1 MRKLMLM
8 ALALVIGTASL
19 VASNIG
25 DEETPKDEIR
35 DQIVELL
42 KTPNF
47 TIDQEYNV
55 NISFT
60 FSSEGEIVVLS
71 VDSRNPDV
79 LNYVR
84 ENLNYKKIQNPGEK
98 DQLYKMPLKMI
109 KHE

>member
-8 ALALVIGTASL
+8 AFALVIGTASL
-19 VASNIG
+19 FATNIG

-42 KTPNF
+42 KTPSF
-47 TIDQEYNV
+47 AVDHDYNV

-60 FSSEGEIVVLS
+60 FSSKGEIVVLS
-71 VDSRNPDV
+71 VDSNDRNV

-98 DQLYKMPLKMI
+98 DKLYKMPLKM
-109 KHE
+109 KTA